1 MGAKFVRKLNF
12 SKVPEGN
19 IAVLI
24 SPSTSQTMPQTT
36 AGRTPTETPEFAALA
51 LHARQA
57 QRWRLTDLFER
68 DPQRAAHFSLEAA
81 GLFLDFSK
89 NFIDPQTLDLL
100 TAYARVSGVETRRDA
115 MFRGEPVNTTE
126 QRAALHTLLRAPPGQ
141 RFELDGSVLSDQV
154 ERVLQQM
161 ARLTEQVRSGEWK
174 GYTGKPITDVVNIG
188 IGGSDLG
195 PAMVCTGLRAFAR
208 PGLRSHFLANVD
220 GHATE
225 ALLAGLSP
233 ETTLFIVASKS
244 FTTQETLINAHAA
257 RDWFLGSGTAADLAR
272 HFVAVSTN
280 AEAVAAFGIDTANM
294 LPFWDW
300 VGGRYSVWSAIGLSV
315 AMAVGIDQ
323 FRAFLAGAHALDQHF
338 HSAPLERNLPVLL
351 ALTGWWYRVF
361 FGSAAHLIAPYHE
374 DLRLF
379 PSHLQQLEMESNGKC
394 VDLEGLPVTVPT
406 VPVIWGS
413 TGTNGQ
419 HAYFQMLHQGT
430 GMVPVDFIAVLKPS
444 HQRLGQH
451 QVLLA
456 NCFAQAEALMLG
468 QQQDERA
475 GHEGQPLPAYRV
487 LPGNHPSNM
496 LLMDTLTPATLGALL
511 ALYEHKTFVQGVLWN
526 VNSFDQWGVERGK
539 ALATRILPELEGKA
553 ASHPHDSSTAA
564 LIARAR
570 RT

>member
-1 MGAKFVRKLNF
+1 M
-12 SKVPEGN
+12 PEP
-19 IAVLI
+19 IAAR
-24 SPSTSQTMPQTT
+24 TT
-36 AGRTPTETPEFAALA
+36 TETPEFAALA

-57 QRWRLTDLFER
+57 QRWRLSDLFAR
-68 DPQRAAHFSLEAA
+68 DPQRFDHFSVEGAS
-81 GLFLDFSK
+81 LFLDYSK
-89 NFIDPQTLDLL
+89 NFIDSATRDLL
-100 TAYARVSGVETRRDA
+100 IAYARACNLEERRDA
-115 MFRGEPVNTTE
+115 MFNGAPVNHTE
-126 QRAALHTLLRAPPGQ
+126 QRAALHTLLRAPATE
-141 RFELDGSVLSDQV
+141 RFELNGDVLSDQV
-154 ERVLQQM
+154 QRVLDRM
-161 ARLTEQVRSGEWK
+161 GALAEQVRSGQWK
-174 GYTGKPITDVVNIG
+174 GYTGKTITDVVNIG

-195 PAMVCTGLRAFAR
+195 PAMVCTALRPFTQ

-220 GHATE
+220 GHATD
-225 ALLAGLSP
+225 AMLADLAP

-257 RDWFLGSGTAADLAR
+257 RDWFLASGAKTPDLAR

-280 AEAVAAFGIDTANM
+280 AQAVSAFGIDVANM

-315 AMAVGIDQ
+315 AIAVGMDN
-323 FRAFLAGAHALDQHF
+323 FRAFLGGGHALDQHF
-338 HSAPLERNLPVLL
+338 RSAPLERNLPVIL

-361 FGSAAHLIAPYHE
+361 FGSGSQLIAPYHE

-379 PSHLQQLEMESNGKC
+379 PSHLQQLEMESNGKS
-394 VDLEGLPVTVPT
+394 VDLDGLPVTVPT

-430 GMVPVDFIAVLKPS
+430 DTVPVDFIAALKPS
-444 HQRLGQH
+444 HDRVSQH
-451 QVLLA
+451 RVLLA

-468 QQQDERA
+468 QQQDERDA
-475 GHEGQPLPAYRV
+475 QAGQPLPAFRV

-496 LLMDTLTPATLGALL
+496 LLMDTLTPETLGALL

-526 VNSFDQWGVERGK
+526 INSFDQWGVERGK
-539 ALATRILPELEGKA
+539 ALASRILPELEGKTGT
-553 ASHPHDSSTAA
+553 HPHDSSTAG

-570 RT
+570 LS